1 MNRKNG
7 IGIAVWLALVIVTGY
22 LAFGYGP
29 RSTGY
34 GPWQDDRAGP
44 WNAGPSLFGGYGM
57 GAGMTGGRDD
67 MRYWCMPHG
76 MMIGQGGM
84 GSLGMGVGMMRGH
97 PMGPELSTGLA
108 QLPDLNAEQT
118 QKITQLQRDENARN
132 SQLAQQAWT
141 AQDTLNR
148 LLMNEKRDW
157 DAIRAASE
165 AVLELQRQQIDS
177 NIDLQR
183 KIDEVL
189 TDSQREERARNWRS
203 YGSAGAQ

>member
-44 WNAGPSLFGGYGM
+44 WNEGPSLFGGYGM
-57 GAGMTGGRDD
+57 GAGMAGGRDD
-67 MRYWCMPHG
+67 MRGWNMAHG
-76 MMIGQGGM
+76 MMMGQGGM
-84 GSLGMGVGMMRGH
+84 GSQYMGFGMMRGN

-108 QLPDLNAEQT
+108 QLPGLNTEQS
-118 QKITQLQRDENARN
+118 QQITRLQRDENARN
-132 SQLAQQAWT
+132 SQLAQQSWT

-148 LLMNEKRDW
+148 LLMNETRDW

-165 AVLELQRQQIDS
+165 AVLESQRQQIDS

-183 KIDEVL
+183 KIDGVL
-189 TDSQREERARNWRS
+189 TDSQREERARNWRGYES
-203 YGSAGAQ
+203 RGAQ